1 MVVSSRSPQHRRL
14 LAALAFALAA
24 VVLLAPSASA
34 AAAPSAP
41 AAPPAFTTR
50 DAPVLLAR
58 AGSGTHGFS
67 RGRTSYGSRG
77 YGSRGYG
84 SRGYGYGY
92 GSRRTGGR
100 SFVHGLFVGWTLGH
114 FFGFGGGI
122 PLFPLLF
129 VMFVLYLMLRGGG
142 RRRPPRRG
150 RWLQY

>member
-1 MVVSSRSPQHRRL
+1 MVVSSRSPRHRQVR
-14 LAALAFALAA
+14 AALALALTTAA
-24 VVLLAPSASA
+24 LLVPSVPAA
-34 AAAPSAP
+34 TAAAPAIP
-41 AAPPAFTTR
+41 AASGAFTTR

-58 AGSGTHGFS
+58 AGAGTHSFS
-67 RGRTSYGSRG
+67 RGRTG

-92 GSRRTGGR
+92 RRSSGG

-129 VMFVLYLMLRGGG
+129 VVVVLYLMLRGGG
-142 RRRPPRRG
+142 GRGSGRHRRVVRSHR
-150 RWLQY
+150 

>member
-1 MVVSSRSPQHRRL
+1 MVVDSRSPRHRRL
-14 LAALAFALAA
+14 LAALALALAA
-24 VVLLAPSASA
+24 VALLASSVPA
-34 AAAPSAP
+34 ATAAP
-41 AAPPAFTTR
+41 AAHAAPLAFTPR

-58 AGSGTHGFS
+58 AGSGTHSFS

-77 YGSRGYG
+77 YGY
-84 SRGYGYGY
+84 
-92 GSRRTGGR
+92 RRTGNH
-100 SFVHGLFVGWTLGH
+100 SFLRGLFVGWTLGH

-150 RWLQY
+150 PWLQP